1 MRLLLLNLNYLRYQF
16 FIKTMPKKN
25 RILNTLPLR
34 DRITSNSQTHKVDK
48 HLLVCLAIFI
58 VAYLNHPSPQLQ
70 TEKSAI
76 TESLSQLLPIHF
88 MLGAFTKYLHL
99 RVSRKRC

>member
-1 MRLLLLNLNYLRYQF
+1 
-16 FIKTMPKKN
+16 MPKKN
-25 RILNTLPLR
+25 RILNTQPLR

-58 VAYLNHPSPQLQ
+58 VAYLNHPSPQLR

-88 MLGAFTKYLHL
+88 M
-99 RVSRKRC
+99 

>member
-1 MRLLLLNLNYLRYQF
+1 M
-16 FIKTMPKKN
+16 
-25 RILNTLPLR
+25 
-34 DRITSNSQTHKVDK
+34 S
-48 HLLVCLAIFI
+48 AIFI
-58 VAYLNHPSPQLQ
+58 VANLNHPSTQLQ

-88 MLGAFTKYLHL
+88 MLGTFTKYLHL